1 MRRWVRIRTVRVHA
15 HPGAYTETHR
25 WQVGAYTCAGRGTC
39 NLQLATCN
47 LCVYAAA
54 VRVFLG
60 IGRGIRRWVRIRA
73 SVTGAYLEPTQGRV
87 SFVQESLLVGLVRIE
102 YGARVGR
109 PTRGP
114 RPQRPT
120 TPCTTHPSTDPH
132 RTHPK
137 GSGMPCGRYTARTR
151 EEGRSHSPEPSRNG
165 LKPPSASHPTG
176 APPAF
181 CASRTLLGRSDRTPA
196 QSNKSNGSHCN
207 HPWSSAWCVLWWAP
221 APTRVMP

>member
-1 MRRWVRIRTVRVHA
+1 M
-15 HPGAYTETHR
+15 
-25 WQVGAYTCAGRGTC
+25 GAYTCAGRGTC

-73 SVTGAYLEPTQGRV
+73 SVTGAYLEPTQGWV

-102 YGARVGR
+102 YGARGGR

-120 TPCTTHPSTDPH
+120 TPCTTHR
-132 RTHPK
+132 RT
-137 GSGMPCGRYTARTR
+137 RTARTPR
-151 EEGRSHSPEPSRNG
+151 DLGCRADVTQRGRGRRDVRTAQSPLATASNRHPRVALPVRHRPFVPAARCLDALTAHQHSRTKATV
-165 LKPPSASHPTG
+165 LTAITRG
-176 APPAF
+176 APHGVLYGGRPRPRGSCRKRPGASAA
-181 CASRTLLGRSDRTPA
+181 CSRTSSVESISSR
-196 QSNKSNGSHCN
+196 
-207 HPWSSAWCVLWWAP
+207 WS
-221 APTRVMP
+221 R

>member
-1 MRRWVRIRTVRVHA
+1 MRGWIVRDDLDKCIEYTPRE
-15 HPGAYTETHR
+15 GARILRYWSRYT
-25 WQVGAYTCAGRGTC
+25 QVGAYTRKCTG
-39 NLQLATCN
+39 
-47 LCVYAAA
+47 CV
-54 VRVFLG
+54 
-60 IGRGIRRWVRIRA
+60 
-73 SVTGAYLEPTQGRV
+73 PTQRV
-87 SFVQESLLVGLVRIE
+87 SFRKVSAR
-102 YGARVGR
+102 GAVDGTIHDTARR
-109 PTRGP
+109 PRPRPRARERGP
-114 RPQRPT
+114 YCRRQTGTARRT
-120 TPCTTHPSTDPH
+120 QTP
-132 RTHPK
+132 K
-137 GSGMPCGRYTARTR
+137 GMPCGRYTARTR